1 VATEVLGI
9 IAPHPPI
16 MVPEVGGP
24 RARVTA
30 DSTEAM
36 HDAARA
42 LDAYDPETIV
52 LMSPHAPLV
61 RDSFVI
67 DTSPRVTGD
76 LGQFGARDVQ
86 ISAPGDPE
94 LAAAIVEEAE
104 RDGIPVVPRS
114 GSPLLDAGL
123 LDHGALVPL
132 SFLDRAG
139 RYPLVEVS
147 LSFLPLALHRALGR
161 AIARAA
167 RRKGRRVAF
176 VASGDCSHR
185 LTRDA
190 PAGYD
195 RHGAGFDAQLVEIL
209 SANDYPA
216 LERIDPGLIE
226 HAGECGLRSFI
237 TLGGFLEGT
246 GARTQVLAYEGP
258 WGVGYLTA
266 VAASPDLLQRA
277 GITVVRQHDQSDIR
291 SAGPSSGQSADSI
304 GTAASPTASGDKPA
318 SSDPALSSESAPVAL
333 ARRTIETY
341 VRDGRV
347 FEPPPAAGLLAER
360 HGAFVSLHRQGDLR
374 GCIGTIMPTQSTL
387 AQEIVRNA
395 IQAATC
401 DPRFNALRP
410 DELADL
416 EISVDVLGEP
426 EPATPEDL
434 DPREY
439 GVIVSADRRQGLLLP
454 DLDGVDTVEEQVSIA
469 KRKAGIAPG
478 EGVSLQRFRVER
490 YH

>member
-1 VATEVLGI
+1 VL
-9 IAPHPPI
+9 
-16 MVPEVGGP
+16 
-24 RARVTA
+24 
-30 DSTEAM
+30 
-36 HDAARA
+36 
-42 LDAYDPETIV
+42 
-52 LMSPHAPLV
+52 
-61 RDSFVI
+61 
-67 DTSPRVTGD
+67 
-76 LGQFGARDVQ
+76 
-86 ISAPGDPE
+86 ISAPGDPQ

-104 RDGIPVVPRS
+104 RDHIPVMSRS
-114 GSPLLDAGL
+114 ESPLLDAGL

-167 RRKGRRVAF
+167 RRVGRRVAF

-195 RHGAGFDAQLVEIL
+195 PHGAEFDTRLVEIL

-237 TLGGFLEGT
+237 TLGGFLEDT

-277 GITVVRQHDQSDIR
+277 GVSIVRLHDQGDAP
-291 SAGPSSGQSADSI
+291 SAEPSSDPSGYS
-304 GTAASPTASGDKPA
+304 GGAAAPTASGTE
-318 SSDPALSSESAPVAL
+318 STSYRSSESAPVAL
-333 ARRTIETY
+333 ARRTIEAY

-347 FEPPPAAGLLAER
+347 PDPPPAAGLLAER
-360 HGAFVSLHRQGDLR
+360 HGAFVSLHRQGNLR
-374 GCIGTIMPTQSTL
+374 GCIGTIMPTQATL
-387 AQEIVRNA
+387 AREIVRNA

-401 DPRFNALRP
+401 DPRFDALRP

-426 EPATPEDL
+426 EPAALEDL
-434 DPREY
+434 DPHEY
-439 GVIVSADRRQGLLLP
+439 GVIVSADGRQGLLLP
-454 DLDGVDTVEEQVSIA
+454 DLDGVDTVEEQIA
-469 KRKAGIAPG
+469 IAMRKAGIAPG
-478 EGVSLQRFRVER
+478 ECVSLQRFRVDR